1 MLSAAT
7 ATASAMTVSIAAPPA
22 TVHTEVA
29 QTPVDLAAAIRLLPN
44 HDQVPDLTG
53 GLGSQIYGGGQAVID
68 QISRAVI
75 NGINLTGLAQAV
87 GIDPKNLLQTLLADL
102 PANLLPGILE
112 SLARSI
118 KIPLLGP
125 VLDSLTGPDL
135 DLLNNILNLLP
146 ITEVTDG
153 TLTGLLALLGLSL
166 DDPLNLAGLAVPGLN
181 VITTGDLFTGLK
193 LLGLDLG
200 WLPATPNGVANEI
213 NNTPYAKLGVDGV
226 LDIVLDKLK
235 NSVGIPGVGLLI
247 SQLAQLIGRITDP
260 LTSQLPDV
268 IDLRVIPTIG
278 SGLGAFAAA
287 MAYQQVLDQLKYQPG
302 GSAYAGL
309 DPLLGSLTI
318 LPLVLINNPARPDG
332 GAFARFGALA
342 SLFGIN
348 TVNPTTQVTTDGT
361 GIPVLGT
368 GIELGAA
375 NVLPIL
381 IDATYEYQPLSDLAS
396 WPNPFTLANNLA
408 AGLLPTY
415 MLRGLSLDNLGDQI
429 LGQVDDLVQ
438 DALDQNKPLSLN
450 VYVTLHSATSPML
463 EPLYLASDFLNIVG
477 LSPLAAIPMKL
488 ANALGPALN
497 TLINIGYA
505 NVVQNPDGTYT
516 RDFTN
521 AGTETPFF
529 SFANIDYGRV
539 LGDVVNQLVGGFTK
553 EFFSA
558 NPTPNTPNVLSNLL
572 NALLDGGTNP
582 LGGLGGL
589 GDILGGLG
597 GALGGILGGLGIGAG
612 VAPLATANQ
621 TANSIPAANVAFS
634 RLSISGGAT
643 DETVT
648 PAADS
653 EKTPATDAA
662 GETVKDPTAIA
673 EETVKDP
680 TATETTVK
688 DPTVVEKP
696 AAETET
702 TATEPVTTPAADE
715 TVTKPVEKPATTESE
730 AGTDDS
736 TGPKH
741 AKPGTDAPPAAKDS
755 TPKHAKAD
763 EDGKPG
769 ADTSNGTGSSTEK
782 TPKKDKP
789 SLNVVRNSPNAS
801 TDAKPGE
808 KTGASESGKKD
819 EGAKKD
825 EPAGAAASSP
835 GSSSDSSTGGSSSN
849 AA

>member
-7 ATASAMTVSIAAPPA
+7 ATASAMTVGIAAPPA
-22 TVHTEVA
+22 TVHSEVV
-29 QTPVDLAAAIRLLPN
+29 QTSVDLAAVIRLLPN
-44 HDQVPDLTG
+44 HGQVPDLTG
-53 GLGSQIYGGGQAVID
+53 GLGSQIYGGGQALTD

-87 GIDPKNLLQTLLADL
+87 GIDPKHLLQTLLADL
-102 PANLLPGILE
+102 PANLLPGILAAL
-112 SLARSI
+112 SLDLPI
-118 KIPLLGP
+118 LGP
-125 VLDSLTGPDL
+125 ALGQLTGGDL
-135 DLLNNILNLLP
+135 GLLTGILNLLG
-146 ITEVTDG
+146 ITQIADG
-153 TLTGLLALLGLSL
+153 TLTGLLALLGLDL
-166 DDPLNLAGLAVPGLN
+166 ADPLNLAGLAVPGLN
-181 VITTGDLFTGLK
+181 VVTAGDLFTGLK

-200 WLPATPNGVANEI
+200 WLPATPNGVASEI
-213 NNTPYAKLGVDGV
+213 NNTPYLKLGVDGV
-226 LDIVLDKLK
+226 LDLVLDKLQH
-235 NSVGIPGVGLLI
+235 
-247 SQLAQLIGRITDP
+247 SQLDPLVLGPLITQLAALIGRITDP
-260 LTSQLPDV
+260 LTSNLPDV

-278 SGLGAFAAA
+278 SGFGAFAAA
-287 MAYQQVLDQLKYQPG
+287 TAYQQVLNQLKYQPG

-309 DPLLGSLTI
+309 DPLVGSLTI
-318 LPLVLINNPARPDG
+318 LPLILINNPARPDG

-348 TVNPTTQVTTDGT
+348 TVNPTTEVTNDGT
-361 GIPVLGT
+361 GVPVLGT
-368 GIELGAA
+368 GIKLGAA

-429 LGQVDDLVQ
+429 LGQVTDLVK
-438 DALDQNKPLSLN
+438 DSVASGKPLSLN

-488 ANALGPALN
+488 ANALAPALS

-521 AGTETPFF
+521 AGTETPFL

-558 NPTPNTPNVLSNLL
+558 NPTPGTPNVLSNLL
-572 NALLDGGTNP
+572 NALLSGGIGDILGGAPASGGSGATNP

-589 GDILGGLG
+589 LGGLG
-597 GALGGILGGLGIGAG
+597 GLLGGILGGLGIGAAA
-612 VAPLATANQ
+612 APANQ
-621 TANSIPAANVAFS
+621 TASSIPEANAAFS
-634 RLSISGGAT
+634 RLSISGGAS
-643 DETVT
+643 DETAT

-653 EKTPATDAA
+653 EKTATTDVAV
-662 GETVKDPTAIA
+662 ETA
-673 EETVKDP
+673 KDP
-680 TATETTVK
+680 TATTEATVK

-696 AAETET
+696 ATETET
-702 TATEPVTTPAADE
+702 TVTESVTTPAAEE
-715 TVTKPVEKPATTESE
+715 TVTKPVEKPTSTESE

-741 AKPGTDAPPAAKDS
+741 AKPDTDAPPAAKDS

-769 ADTSNGTGSSTEK
+769 ADTSNSTSSTTDK

-808 KTGASESGKKD
+808 KAGASESGKKD

-825 EPAGAAASSP
+825 EPAGAAASSA
-835 GSSSDSSTGGSSSN
+835 GSSSDSSAGGSSSN